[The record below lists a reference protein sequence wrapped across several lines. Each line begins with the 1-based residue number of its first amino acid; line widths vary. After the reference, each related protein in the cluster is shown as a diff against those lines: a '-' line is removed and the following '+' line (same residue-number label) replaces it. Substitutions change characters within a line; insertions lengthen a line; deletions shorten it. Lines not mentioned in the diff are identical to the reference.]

1 MTMLCWKNTWKNSV
15 FLQVYSTSHDE
26 WVEVRL
32 LVLIRYT
39 VELLLFAIC
48 FWDEVTCK

>member
-1 MTMLCWKNTWKNSV
+1 MTSSV
-15 FLQVYSTSHDE
+15 FLQLYSTSHNE
-26 WVEVRL
+26 RVEVRL

-39 VELLLFAIC
+39 VELLLFFIG

>member
-1 MTMLCWKNTWKNSV
+1 MTRSV

-26 WVEVRL
+26 RVEIRL
-32 LVLIRYT
+32 LVLIGFT
-39 VELLLFAIC
+39 VELLLFFIG